1 MVPVALAAF
10 FMVCCAI
17 PDLQILQIQTAQAP
31 DLPTLV
37 QLDRSIDVRLK
48 FHDPEGH
55 PDSSIIN
62 PSVLVKD
69 AHRISIVMFLALF
82 FGRVLATS

>member
-1 MVPVALAAF
+1 MALAAF

-17 PDLQILQIQTAQAP
+17 PDLQIQTAQAP
-31 DLPTLV
+31 ADLPALV

-48 FHDPEGH
+48 LHDPAGH

-69 AHRISIVMFLALF
+69 AHRIS
-82 FGRVLATS
+82 VL

>member
-1 MVPVALAAF
+1 MA
-10 FMVCCAI
+10 CCAV
-17 PDLQILQIQTAQAP
+17 PDLQIETAHAA
-31 DLPTLV
+31 DLPALV

-69 AHRISIVMFLALF
+69 AGHRISTVMFWWF
-82 FGRVLATS
+82 TSIANY